1 MYKNCYAV
9 KKPDVWNVYDIHL
22 WTDEGYTVEEFQN
35 YGYQECGEYHATHW
49 GLNDEPLKKVYNW
62 NRSTEGLHYAD
73 HTQGN
78 IHTKFLID
86 KYGTNDET
94 SKTHREVFFDIEIEM
109 GGALTPEYIASAPKP
124 ITSIAWW
131 DKQKDKWAIV
141 ILDKTGEIKAGIQ
154 DGREIIPVSREN
166 DLIEIF
172 LTRMEA
178 IKPDILVGYNSDY
191 FDIPYIYYR
200 IKNRLGE
207 RTAKR
212 LSPIRIVEERDKRW
226 YPDQPIRI
234 AGVTS
239 LDYMR
244 LHKKY
249 SFQQEPSMKLDS
261 LGEKY
266 VNQGKIEYDGSLDRL
281 FAEDKQKFIDYN
293 FVDVLI
299 LKKLDEKF
307 KYLDLT
313 KNISHKG
320 KCVYEEVYQSSRTQ
334 DGAISAYLLGEEI
347 IPPNKDTNPIIKEDI
362 DGNKLSYAGGYLFCP
377 KTGIYNYMFDEDL
390 TSLYP
395 SIIMSLNIGRET
407 LIGRLVTTNDRDNRL
422 ALNDLKKMD
431 PKDEFEVE
439 NLKRKKIT
447 MSVGEILA
455 LISQNGLAITANGV
469 MFRTDKPSTL
479 SVVLSKWF
487 DERVEYKKA
496 MKKAFKAGNKEEG
509 ELNHLRQYTM
519 KILLNSLYGATA
531 LPTFRYG
538 SVLLSEGITLTGQ
551 RIIQDSGTFINKTA
565 EETLETGKE
574 VYEIRTTPRQRY
586 EDCSSVVVYEDTDSC
601 YVNAEPLLRK
611 LYPNFDEM
619 EETEKSDKL
628 EAMSLDYE
636 KKINEYYN
644 DLALDAFN
652 VPVDKHRLEM
662 KTECTIRSAFFSG
675 KRRYAQ
681 YITKKEGVA
690 CNEIDVKGLDF
701 KKSNFPPLFRT
712 FFESILHKILFGET
726 RANIDKEILAF
737 KESLKD
743 MDFVKISKPTG
754 VKGINKH
761 QGEPAQAGQIFSTF
775 KEVLN
780 KSDKKL
786 GAPVGV
792 KAAIRYNDL
801 LKFKNLD
808 KIHTQI
814 VEGDK
819 IKWVYLRDNP
829 YKIDTIG
836 FLDFDLPGP
845 IRKFIERYV
854 DIPKSFDTILKNKLE
869 SFYQDLGWGNLTL
882 NTYVHQFFKF

>member
-1 MYKNCYAV
+1 MYKSCYV
-9 KKPDVWNVYDIHL
+9 VREPGNWGYWNVHL
-22 WTDEGYTVEEFQN
+22 WTDEGYTVESFHN
-35 YGYQECGEYHATHW
+35 YGYKECDESKSTHT
-49 GLNDEPLKKVYNW
+49 GLKGEPLKRVTDWDKH
-62 NRSTEGLHYAD
+62 TTGMHYAD
-73 HTQGN
+73 HTRGN

-86 KYGTNDET
+86 KYGMNDT
-94 SKTHREVFFDIEIEM
+94 PSVTHREVFFDIEIEM
-109 GGALTPEYIASAPKP
+109 GGALTPEYIKQAPKP

-131 DKQKDKWAIV
+131 DKQTDEWAIV
-141 ILDKTGEIKAGIQ
+141 ILDKTGEIKAGVQ
-154 DGREIIPVSREN
+154 DGREIIPVRREN
-166 DLIEIF
+166 DLIEVF

-178 IKPDILVGYNSDY
+178 IAPDILVGYNSDY

-212 LSPIRIVEERDKRW
+212 LSPIKVVEERDLRW

-249 SFQQEPSMKLDS
+249 SFQQEPSMKLDY

-266 VNQGKIEYDGSLDRL
+266 VGQGKIEYDGSLDKL
-281 FAEDKQKFIDYN
+281 FAEDKQKFIEYN

-313 KNISHKG
+313 KNLAHKG
-320 KCVYEEVYQSSRTQ
+320 KTSYEEVYQSSRIH
-334 DGAISAYLLGEEI
+334 DGAISCHLLSEGI
-347 IPPNKDTNPIIKEDI
+347 IPPNKEKNPITKGI
-362 DGNKLSYAGGYLFCP
+362 DEKTGKKISYAGGYLFCP

-395 SIIMSLNIGRET
+395 SIIMSLNMGRET
-407 LIGRLVTTNDRDNRL
+407 LVGRILTPDDRDNRL
-422 ALNDLKKMD
+422 ALNDLESMD
-431 PKDEFEVE
+431 PDKSFVIE
-439 NLKRKKIT
+439 NLNRQTKNLTASQLTK
-447 MSVGEILA
+447 
-455 LISQNGLAITANGV
+455 LIKTNKLAITANGT
-469 MFRTDKPSTL
+469 MFRTNKPSTL

-487 DERVEYKKA
+487 DERVEYKNA

-509 ELNHLRQYTM
+509 QLNHLRQYTM

-551 RIIQDSGTFINKTA
+551 RIIQDSGTFINKEA
-565 EETLETGKE
+565 EKSLKTGKDI
-574 VYEIRTTPRQRY
+574 YEIRTTPQQRY

-644 DLALDAFN
+644 DLALNAFN

-681 YITKKEGVA
+681 YITKKEGIA

-712 FFESILHKILFGET
+712 FFENILHKILFGET
-726 RANIDKEILAF
+726 RSKIDKEILDF

-743 MDFVKISKPTG
+743 MDFIQIAKPTG
-754 VKGINKH
+754 VRGIRKYLGTPSSATN
-761 QGEPAQAGQIFSTF
+761 IFSTF
-775 KEVLN
+775 EIK
-780 KSDKKL
+780 
-786 GAPVGV
+786 APVGV
-792 KAAIRYNDL
+792 KAAVRYNDL
-801 LKFKNLD
+801 LKFKCLD
-808 KIHTQI
+808 KKHTQI

-829 YKIDTIG
+829 YKIDTMG
-836 FLDFDLPGP
+836 FLDYDMPQG
-845 IRKFIERYV
+845 IRNFIEEYV
-854 DIPKSFDTILKNKLE
+854 DIPRSFDTILKNKLE

-882 NTYVHQFFKF
+882 NTYVHQVFKF